1 MQYIYHVND
10 CDVKDISMPHLMI
23 DYSANVEPDVDI
35 GALCDTLRD
44 AAASIDA
51 FPLAGVKVRAVRA
64 DHYAIADGNP
74 EHGFID
80 ISVRIREGRDMETK
94 QNAAQ
99 KIFDAAN
106 EFVADV
112 MQRRSLALS
121 LELRDI
127 DAALSPKSGSIR
139 KYMEL

>member
-1 MQYIYHVND
+1 
-10 CDVKDISMPHLMI
+10 MPHLMI

-51 FPLAGVKVRAVRA
+51 FPLAGVKVRAVRV

-94 QNAAQ
+94 QNAVQ

-139 KYMEL
+139 KYLEL

>member
-1 MQYIYHVND
+1 
-10 CDVKDISMPHLMI
+10 MPHLMI

-35 GALCDTLRD
+35 GGLCNTLRD
-44 AAASIDA
+44 VAASIDA
-51 FPLAGVKVRAVRA
+51 FPLAGVKVRAVRV

-139 KYMEL
+139 KYLEL

>member
-1 MQYIYHVND
+1 
-10 CDVKDISMPHLMI
+10 MPHLMI
-23 DYSANVEPDVDI
+23 DYSVNVEPDVDI

-44 AAASIDA
+44 VAASIDA
-51 FPLAGVKVRAVRA
+51 FPLAGVKVRAVRV
-64 DHYAIADGNP
+64 DHYSIADGNP

-112 MQRRSLALS
+112 IQRRSLALS

-127 DAALSPKSGSIR
+127 DAVLSPKSGSIR
-139 KYMEL
+139 KYLEL

>member
-1 MQYIYHVND
+1 
-10 CDVKDISMPHLMI
+10 MPHLMI
-23 DYSANVEPDVDI
+23 DYSANVEPDVDL
-35 GALCDTLRD
+35 GGLCNTLRD
-44 AAASIDA
+44 VAASIDA
-51 FPLAGVKVRAVRA
+51 FPLAGVKVRAVRV
-64 DHYAIADGNP
+64 DHYSIADGNP

-139 KYMEL
+139 KYLEL

>member
-1 MQYIYHVND
+1 
-10 CDVKDISMPHLMI
+10 MPHLMI

-44 AAASIDA
+44 VAASIDA
-51 FPLAGVKVRAVRA
+51 FPLAGVKVRAVRV
-64 DHYAIADGNP
+64 DHYSIADGNP

-99 KIFDAAN
+99 KLFDAAN

-139 KYMEL
+139 KYLEL

>member
-1 MQYIYHVND
+1 
-10 CDVKDISMPHLMI
+10 MPHLMI
-23 DYSANVEPDVDI
+23 DYSVNVEPDVDM
-35 GALCDTLRD
+35 GAFCDTLRNV
-44 AAASIDA
+44 AASIDA
-51 FPLAGVKVRAVRA
+51 FPLAGVKVRAVRV

-80 ISVRIREGRDMETK
+80 ISIRIREGRDMETK

-106 EFVADV
+106 EFVANV

-139 KYMEL
+139 KYLEL

>member
-1 MQYIYHVND
+1 
-10 CDVKDISMPHLMI
+10 MPHLMI
-23 DYSANVEPDVDI
+23 DYSANVEPDVDM

-44 AAASIDA
+44 VAASIDA
-51 FPLAGVKVRAVRA
+51 FPLAGVKVRAVRV

-80 ISVRIREGRDMETK
+80 ISVRIREGRDMQTK
-94 QNAAQ
+94 QNATQ
-99 KIFDAAN
+99 KLFDAAN

-112 MQRRSLALS
+112 MQCRSLALS

-139 KYMEL
+139 KYLEL

>member
-1 MQYIYHVND
+1 
-10 CDVKDISMPHLMI
+10 MPHLMI

-44 AAASIDA
+44 VAASIDA
-51 FPLAGVKVRAVRA
+51 FPLAGVKVRAVRV
-64 DHYAIADGNP
+64 DHYSIADGNP

-112 MQRRSLALS
+112 MRRRSLALS

-139 KYMEL
+139 KYLEL

>member
-1 MQYIYHVND
+1 
-10 CDVKDISMPHLMI
+10 MPHLMI

-35 GALCDTLRD
+35 GGLCNTLRD
-44 AAASIDA
+44 VAASIDA
-51 FPLAGVKVRAVRA
+51 FPLAGVKVRAVRVE
-64 DHYAIADGNP
+64 HYAIADGNP

-94 QNAAQ
+94 QDAAQ
-99 KIFDAAN
+99 KLFDAAN

-139 KYMEL
+139 KYLEL

>member
-1 MQYIYHVND
+1 
-10 CDVKDISMPHLMI
+10 MPHLMI

-35 GALCDTLRD
+35 GGLCNTLRD
-44 AAASIDA
+44 VAASIDA
-51 FPLAGVKVRAVRA
+51 FPLAGVKVRAGRV

-99 KIFDAAN
+99 KIFEAAN

-139 KYMEL
+139 KYLEL

>member
-1 MQYIYHVND
+1 
-10 CDVKDISMPHLMI
+10 MPHLMI
-23 DYSANVEPDVDI
+23 DYSVNVEPDVDI
-35 GALCDTLRD
+35 GAFCDTLRD
-44 AAASIDA
+44 VAASIDA
-51 FPLAGVKVRAVRA
+51 FPLAGVKVRAVRV
-64 DHYAIADGNP
+64 DHYAIADGSP

-112 MQRRSLALS
+112 MRRRSLALS

-139 KYMEL
+139 KYLEL

>member
-1 MQYIYHVND
+1 
-10 CDVKDISMPHLMI
+10 MPHLMI

-35 GALCDTLRD
+35 GGLCNTLRGV
-44 AAASIDA
+44 AASIDA
-51 FPLAGVKVRAVRA
+51 FPLAGVKVRAVRVE
-64 DHYAIADGNP
+64 HYAIADGNP

-80 ISVRIREGRDMETK
+80 IAVRIREGRDMETK

-112 MQRRSLALS
+112 MRRRSLALS

-139 KYMEL
+139 KYLEL

>member
-1 MQYIYHVND
+1 
-10 CDVKDISMPHLMI
+10 MPHLMI
-23 DYSANVEPDVDI
+23 DYSANVESDVDM

-44 AAASIDA
+44 VAASIDA
-51 FPLAGVKVRAVRA
+51 FPLAGVKVRAVRV

-99 KIFDAAN
+99 KLFDAAN

-139 KYMEL
+139 KYLEL

>member
-1 MQYIYHVND
+1 
-10 CDVKDISMPHLMI
+10 MPHLMI

-35 GALCDTLRD
+35 GGLCNTLRD
-44 AAASIDA
+44 VAASIDA
-51 FPLAGVKVRAVRA
+51 FPLAGVKVRAVRV

-80 ISVRIREGRDMETK
+80 ISVRMREGRDMETK
-94 QNAAQ
+94 QDAAQ
-99 KIFDAAN
+99 KLFDAAN

-139 KYMEL
+139 KYLEL

>member
-1 MQYIYHVND
+1 
-10 CDVKDISMPHLMI
+10 MPHLMI
-23 DYSANVEPDVDI
+23 DYSANVEPDVDL
-35 GALCDTLRD
+35 GGLCNTLRD
-44 AAASIDA
+44 VAASIDA
-51 FPLAGVKVRAVRA
+51 FPLAGVKVRAVRV

-80 ISVRIREGRDMETK
+80 ISVRIREGRDIETK

-99 KIFDAAN
+99 KIFEAAN

-139 KYMEL
+139 KYLEL

>member
-1 MQYIYHVND
+1 
-10 CDVKDISMPHLMI
+10 MPHLMI
-23 DYSANVEPDVDI
+23 DYSANIEPDVDI

-44 AAASIDA
+44 VAASIDA
-51 FPLAGVKVRAVRA
+51 FPLAGVKVRAVRV

-106 EFVADV
+106 EFVADL

-139 KYMEL
+139 KYLEL

>member
-1 MQYIYHVND
+1 
-10 CDVKDISMPHLMI
+10 MPHLMI

-35 GALCDTLRD
+35 GGLCNTLRGV
-44 AAASIDA
+44 AASIDA
-51 FPLAGVKVRAVRA
+51 FPLAGVKVRAVRV

-99 KIFDAAN
+99 KIFEAAN
-106 EFVADV
+106 EFVADF

-139 KYMEL
+139 KYLEL

>member
-1 MQYIYHVND
+1 
-10 CDVKDISMPHLMI
+10 MPHLMI
-23 DYSANVEPDVDI
+23 DYSANVEPDVDM
-35 GALCDTLRD
+35 GAFCDTLRD
-44 AAASIDA
+44 VATSIDA
-51 FPLAGVKVRAVRA
+51 FPLAGVKVRAVRV

-80 ISVRIREGRDMETK
+80 ISVRIREGRDIQTK

-112 MQRRSLALS
+112 MQNRSLALS

-139 KYMEL
+139 KYLEL

>member
-1 MQYIYHVND
+1 
-10 CDVKDISMPHLMI
+10 MPHLMI
-23 DYSANVEPDVDI
+23 DYSANVESDVDM

-44 AAASIDA
+44 VAASIDA
-51 FPLAGVKVRAVRA
+51 FPLAGVKVRAVRV

-99 KIFDAAN
+99 KLFDAAN

-127 DAALSPKSGSIR
+127 GAALSPKSGSIR
-139 KYMEL
+139 KYLEL

>member
-1 MQYIYHVND
+1 
-10 CDVKDISMPHLMI
+10 MPHLMI

-35 GALCDTLRD
+35 GGLCNTLRD
-44 AAASIDA
+44 VAASIDA
-51 FPLAGVKVRAVRA
+51 FPLAGVKVRAVRV

-99 KIFDAAN
+99 KIFEAAN
-106 EFVADV
+106 EFVADF

-139 KYMEL
+139 KYLEL

>member
-1 MQYIYHVND
+1 
-10 CDVKDISMPHLMI
+10 MPHLMI

-35 GALCDTLRD
+35 GGLCNTLRYV
-44 AAASIDA
+44 AASIDA
-51 FPLAGVKVRAVRA
+51 FPLAGVKVRAVRV

-94 QNAAQ
+94 QDAAQ
-99 KIFDAAN
+99 KLFDAAN

-139 KYMEL
+139 KYLEL

>member
-1 MQYIYHVND
+1 
-10 CDVKDISMPHLMI
+10 MPHLMI

-35 GALCDTLRD
+35 GGLCNTLRGV
-44 AAASIDA
+44 AASIDA
-51 FPLAGVKVRAVRA
+51 FPLAGVKVRAVRV

-80 ISVRIREGRDMETK
+80 IAVRIREGRDMETK

-112 MQRRSLALS
+112 MRRRSLALS

-139 KYMEL
+139 KYLEL

>member
-1 MQYIYHVND
+1 
-10 CDVKDISMPHLMI
+10 MPHLMI

-44 AAASIDA
+44 VAASIDA
-51 FPLAGVKVRAVRA
+51 FPLAGVKVRAVRV

-112 MQRRSLALS
+112 MQNRSLALS

-139 KYMEL
+139 KYLEL

>member
-1 MQYIYHVND
+1 
-10 CDVKDISMPHLMI
+10 MI

-35 GALCDTLRD
+35 GALCDTLREV
-44 AAASIDA
+44 AASIDA
-51 FPLAGVKVRAVRA
+51 FPLAGIKVRAVRV
-64 DHYAIADGNP
+64 DHYSIADGNP

-99 KIFDAAN
+99 KIFDATN

-112 MQRRSLALS
+112 MRRRSLALS

-139 KYMEL
+139 KYLEL

>member
-1 MQYIYHVND
+1 
-10 CDVKDISMPHLMI
+10 MPHLMI
-23 DYSANVEPDVDI
+23 DYSANIEADVDM

-44 AAASIDA
+44 VATSIDA
-51 FPLAGVKVRAVRA
+51 FPLAGVKVRAVRV

-80 ISVRIREGRDMETK
+80 ISIRIREGRDMQTK
-94 QNAAQ
+94 QDAAQ

-106 EFVADV
+106 EFVAGV

-139 KYMEL
+139 KYLEL

>member
-1 MQYIYHVND
+1 
-10 CDVKDISMPHLMI
+10 MPHLMI
-23 DYSANVEPDVDI
+23 DYSANVESDVDM

-44 AAASIDA
+44 VAASIDA
-51 FPLAGVKVRAVRA
+51 FPLAGVKVRAVRV

-80 ISVRIREGRDMETK
+80 ISVRIREGRDMQTK

-99 KIFDAAN
+99 KLFDAAN

-139 KYMEL
+139 KYLEL

>member
-1 MQYIYHVND
+1 
-10 CDVKDISMPHLMI
+10 MPHLMI
-23 DYSANVEPDVDI
+23 DYSANVEPDVDM
-35 GALCDTLRD
+35 GALCDNLRD
-44 AAASIDA
+44 VAASIDA
-51 FPLAGVKVRAVRA
+51 FPLAGIKVRAVRV

-80 ISVRIREGRDMETK
+80 ISVRIREGRDMHTK

-99 KIFDAAN
+99 KLFDAAN

-139 KYMEL
+139 KYLEL

>member
-1 MQYIYHVND
+1 
-10 CDVKDISMPHLMI
+10 MPHLMI
-23 DYSANVEPDVDI
+23 DYSANIEADVDM

-44 AAASIDA
+44 VATSIDA
-51 FPLAGVKVRAVRA
+51 FPLAGVKVRAVRV
-64 DHYAIADGNP
+64 DHYTIADGNP

-99 KIFDAAN
+99 KLFDAAN

-139 KYMEL
+139 KYLEL

>member
-1 MQYIYHVND
+1 
-10 CDVKDISMPHLMI
+10 MPHLMI

-35 GALCDTLRD
+35 GGLCNTLRD
-44 AAASIDA
+44 VAASIDA
-51 FPLAGVKVRAVRA
+51 FPLAGVKVRAVRVE
-64 DHYAIADGNP
+64 HYAIADGNP

-94 QNAAQ
+94 QNVAQ
-99 KIFDAAN
+99 KIFEAAN

-139 KYMEL
+139 KYLEL

>member
-1 MQYIYHVND
+1 
-10 CDVKDISMPHLMI
+10 MPHLMI

-35 GALCDTLRD
+35 GGLCNTLRGV
-44 AAASIDA
+44 AASIDA
-51 FPLAGVKVRAVRA
+51 FPLAGVKVRAVRV

-80 ISVRIREGRDMETK
+80 ISVRIREGRDIQAK

-112 MQRRSLALS
+112 MQNRSLALS

-139 KYMEL
+139 KYLEL

>member
-1 MQYIYHVND
+1 
-10 CDVKDISMPHLMI
+10 MPHLMI
-23 DYSANVEPDVDI
+23 DYSANVEPDVNM

-44 AAASIDA
+44 VAASIDA
-51 FPLAGVKVRAVRA
+51 FPLAGIKVRAVRV

-99 KIFDAAN
+99 KLFDAAN

-139 KYMEL
+139 KYLEL

>member
-1 MQYIYHVND
+1 
-10 CDVKDISMPHLMI
+10 MPHLMI
-23 DYSANVEPDVDI
+23 DYSANVEPDLDI

-51 FPLAGVKVRAVRA
+51 FPLAGVKVRAVRV

-80 ISVRIREGRDMETK
+80 ISVRIREGRDIQTK

-112 MQRRSLALS
+112 MQNRSLALS

-139 KYMEL
+139 KYLEL

>member
-1 MQYIYHVND
+1 
-10 CDVKDISMPHLMI
+10 MPHLMI
-23 DYSANVEPDVDI
+23 DYSANVESDVDM

-44 AAASIDA
+44 VAASIDA
-51 FPLAGVKVRAVRA
+51 FPLAGVKVRAVRV
-64 DHYAIADGNP
+64 DHCAIADGNP

-80 ISVRIREGRDMETK
+80 ISVRIREGRDMQTK

-99 KIFDAAN
+99 KLFDAAN

-139 KYMEL
+139 KYLEL

>member
-1 MQYIYHVND
+1 
-10 CDVKDISMPHLMI
+10 MI
-23 DYSANVEPDVDI
+23 DYSANVEPDLDI
-35 GALCDTLRD
+35 GGLCNTLRD
-44 AAASIDA
+44 VAASIDA
-51 FPLAGVKVRAVRA
+51 FPLAGVKVRAVRV

-94 QNAAQ
+94 QNAVQ
-99 KIFDAAN
+99 KIFEAAN

-139 KYMEL
+139 KYLEL

>member
-1 MQYIYHVND
+1 
-10 CDVKDISMPHLMI
+10 MPHLMI
-23 DYSANVEPDVDI
+23 DYSVNVEPDVDI
-35 GALCDTLRD
+35 GALCGTLRD
-44 AAASIDA
+44 VAASIDA
-51 FPLAGVKVRAVRA
+51 FPLAGVKVRAVRV
-64 DHYAIADGNP
+64 DHYAIADGSP

-112 MQRRSLALS
+112 MRRRSLALS

-139 KYMEL
+139 KYLEL

>member
-1 MQYIYHVND
+1 
-10 CDVKDISMPHLMI
+10 MPHLMI
-23 DYSANVEPDVDI
+23 DYSANVESDVDM

-44 AAASIDA
+44 VAASIDA
-51 FPLAGVKVRAVRA
+51 FPLAGVKVRAVRV

-80 ISVRIREGRDMETK
+80 ISVRIREGRDMQTK
-94 QNAAQ
+94 QNAAH
-99 KIFDAAN
+99 KLFDAAN

-139 KYMEL
+139 KYLEL

>member
-1 MQYIYHVND
+1 
-10 CDVKDISMPHLMI
+10 MI
-23 DYSANVEPDVDI
+23 DYSVNVETDVDI

-44 AAASIDA
+44 VAASIDA
-51 FPLAGVKVRAVRA
+51 FPLAGVKVRAVRV

-112 MQRRSLALS
+112 MRRRSLSLS

-139 KYMEL
+139 KYLEL